1 MSVHNLK
8 KLFRPESVAVIG
20 ASNRPRAIGALVMR
34 NLLQGGFD
42 GPIMPVNP
50 KYKAVGGVLAYGD
63 VADLPLTPDLAVIC
77 TPPPTVPNLI
87 DQLGTRGTRA
97 AIVLTAGLDRERMER
112 GGTIQD
118 ALIKTARRHQLRVL
132 GPNCL
137 GLLVPG
143 IKLNASFSHLP
154 AHVGQIAFVSQSGAM
169 CTAVL
174 DWARSRGIGFSHF
187 VSLGNKADVDFGDV
201 IDYLGSDPN
210 TRSILLYIE
219 GIRDGRKFMSAA
231 RAAAR
236 NKPVLA
242 IKAGRVLEGARAAT
256 SHTGALAGSDEVY
269 EAAIRRAG
277 MLRVKENAQLFTVV
291 ETLARAQPPR
301 GERLAILTN
310 GGGIGV
316 MAVDSLIDGGGT
328 LAKLSAETIEQLD
341 AVLPETWSRANPV
354 DIIGDAPGERYSEAM
369 RVLLKAKEVDA
380 ILVMHAPTA
389 TADSTE
395 AADAVIAAAK
405 GTQRTVL
412 TAWIG
417 GDTVRPGRGRF
428 FGAGIPSYPTPEQA
442 TNAFANII
450 QYKRNQELLMETPAA
465 LAAEVKPATDTARIL
480 VEGALAEPGPKSA
493 KLMREPEAKAV
504 LAAYGVPTV
513 ETHIAASPDDA
524 VAAAEEIGF
533 PVALKILS
541 PDITH
546 KTDVGGV
553 ALYLETPE
561 SVRMAAA
568 AMLERVG
575 KELPKARIFGFT
587 VQAMA
592 NRPGAHELIAG
603 MTTDPVFGPVI
614 LFGEGGT
621 AVEVIADRNIALP
634 PLNMALARELVSR
647 TRIARLLQGYR
658 DRPAVDIDA
667 LCRTLIQVSQLIIDI
682 PEIAELDINPLLT
695 DQHGVLALDARIA
708 VARPRKPGVG
718 RLAIRPYPQ
727 ALEEEFKMKSGR
739 KVLFRPIRPEDEPQ
753 HHEFIAKLSA
763 EDIRFRFFGQV
774 RELPHSQMARFTQI
788 DYDREMAFIATA
800 KARGGKPETLGV
812 VRTVSD
818 PDNVRTEFA
827 IVVRSDLKGQGLG
840 TALLVKMIDYCRAR
854 GTREMVG
861 QILINNRAMLGLAKR
876 LGFERVE
883 TIDDDAVEM
892 LLHLQKAKR

>member
-20 ASNRPRAIGALVMR
+20 ASNRAGAIGALVMR
-34 NLLQGGFD
+34 NLLRGGFE

-50 KYKAVGGVLAYGD
+50 KYNAVAGVLAYGNA
-63 VADLPLTPDLAVIC
+63 ADLPVIPDLAVIC
-77 TPPPTVPNLI
+77 TPPATVPDLI
-87 DQLGTRGTRA
+87 DTLGQRGTRA
-97 AIVLTAGLDRERMER
+97 AIVLTAGLDREKAGR
-112 GGTIQD
+112 GGIVQD
-118 ALIKTARRHQLRVL
+118 LLIKTARRHQLRIL

-154 AHVGQIAFVSQSGAM
+154 AADGHIAFVSQSGAM

-174 DWARSRGIGFSHF
+174 DWAGSRGIGFSHF
-187 VSLGNKADVDFGDV
+187 ISLGNKVDVDFGDV
-201 IDYLGSDPN
+201 IDYLGSDPA

-219 GIRDGRKFMSAA
+219 GIKDGRKFMSAA

-242 IKAGRVLEGARAAT
+242 IKAGRVMEGARAAT

-277 MLRVKENAQLFTVV
+277 MLRVKESAQLFTVV
-291 ETLARAQPPR
+291 ETLARARPPR

-316 MAVDSLIDGGGT
+316 MAVDSLIESGGT
-328 LAKLSAETIEQLD
+328 LAELNTGTIERLN
-341 AVLPETWSRANPV
+341 AVLPDTWSGANPV

-369 RVLLKAKEVDA
+369 KILLKAKEVDA
-380 ILVMHAPTA
+380 VLVMHAPTA

-405 GTQRTVL
+405 DTPRTVL

-417 GDTVRPGRGRF
+417 GDTVEPARDRF
-428 FGAGIPSYPTPEQA
+428 FQAGIPSYPTPELA
-442 TNAFANII
+442 TDAFAHII
-450 QYKRNQELLMETPAA
+450 EYKRNQELLMETPAA
-465 LAAEVKPATDTARIL
+465 VATDVEPATDTARIL
-480 VEGALAEPGPKSA
+480 VEGALAEPGGKGA

-504 LAAYGVPTV
+504 LAAYGIPTV
-513 ETHIAASPDDA
+513 ETHIAASPEDA
-524 VAAAEEIGF
+524 IGAAEEIGF

-541 PDITH
+541 PDISH
-546 KTDVGGV
+546 KSDVGGV
-553 ALYLETPE
+553 ALHLETPE
-561 SVRMAAA
+561 GVRMAAE
-568 AMLERVG
+568 AMLARVD
-575 KELPKARIFGFT
+575 KEQPKARVNGFT

-603 MTTDPVFGPVI
+603 ATTDPVFGPVI

-621 AVEVIADRNIALP
+621 AVEIIADRNIALP
-634 PLNMALARELVSR
+634 PLNMTLARELVSR

-658 DRPAVDIDA
+658 DRPAADIDV

-682 PEIAELDINPLLT
+682 PEIAELDINPLLA

-708 VARPRKPGVG
+708 VAHPRKPGVG

-727 ALEEEFKMKSGR
+727 ALEEPFKMKSGR
-739 KVLFRPIRPEDEPQ
+739 KVLFRPIRPEDVPQ
-753 HHEFIAKLSA
+753 HHEFISKLTP
-763 EDIRFRFFGQV
+763 EDIHFRFFGHV

-800 KARGGKPETLGV
+800 KKRGGKPETLGV
-812 VRTVSD
+812 VRVVSD
-818 PDNVRTEFA
+818 PDNVRAEFA

-840 TALLVKMIDYCRAR
+840 KALLVKMIDYCRTR

-861 QILINNRAMLGLAKR
+861 QILTSNRAMIGLAKH
-876 LGFERVE
+876 LGFEKIGM
-883 TIDDDAVEM
+883 IDHEAVEM
-892 LLHLQKAKR
+892 LLDLQKTKR

>member
-1 MSVHNLK
+1 MSVHNLD
-8 KLFRPESVAVIG
+8 KLFKPGSIAVIG
-20 ASNRPRAIGALVMR
+20 ASNRPGAIGALVMR
-34 NLLQGGFD
+34 NLLEGGFE

-50 KYKAVGGVLAYGD
+50 KYKAVAGVLAYAEA
-63 VADLPLTPDLAVIC
+63 ADLPIVPDLAVIC
-77 TPPPTVPNLI
+77 TPPATVPGLI
-87 DQLGTRGTRA
+87 ETLGKRGTRA
-97 AIVLTAGLDRERMER
+97 AIVLTAGLSREKTER
-112 GGTIQD
+112 GETLEK
-118 ALIKTARRHQLRVL
+118 ALIKAARRHQLRIL

-154 AHVGQIAFVSQSGAM
+154 AGGGHIAFVSQSGAM

-201 IDYLGSDPN
+201 IDYLGSDPS

-219 GIRDGRKFMSAA
+219 GIKDGRKFMSAA

-242 IKAGRVLEGARAAT
+242 IKAGRVAEGARAAA
-256 SHTGALAGSDEVY
+256 SHTGALAGADEVY

-277 MLRVKENAQLFTVV
+277 MLRVKENAQLFTAV
-291 ETLARAQPPR
+291 ETLARARPPR
-301 GERLAILTN
+301 GDRLAILTN

-316 MAVDSLIDGGGT
+316 MAVDSLIEGGGT
-328 LAKLSAETIEQLD
+328 LARLSAETIAQLD
-341 AVLPETWSRANPV
+341 AVLPATWSRDNPV

-369 RVLLKAKEVDA
+369 KILLKAKEVDA
-380 ILVMHAPTA
+380 VLVMHSPTA

-395 AADAVIAAAK
+395 AAEAVIAAAK

-417 GDTVRPGRGRF
+417 GDTVRPARDRF
-428 FGAGIPSYPTPEQA
+428 FEAGIPSYPTPEQA
-442 TNAFANII
+442 TKTFADII
-450 QYKRNQELLMETPAA
+450 QYQRNQELLMETPAA
-465 LAAEVKPATDTARIL
+465 VAAEIKPATDAARIL
-480 VEGALAEPGPKSA
+480 VEGALAEPGGRGA

-504 LAAYGVPTV
+504 LAAYGIPTV

-524 VAAAEEIGF
+524 VGAAEEIGF

-553 ALYLETPE
+553 ALHLETPE
-561 SVRMAAA
+561 GVRMAAE
-568 AMLERVG
+568 AMLERLG
-575 KELPKARIFGFT
+575 KEKPKARVNGFT
-587 VQAMA
+587 VQEMA

-603 MTTDPVFGPVI
+603 ATTDPVFGPVI

-621 AVEVIADRNIALP
+621 AVEVIADRNIGLP
-634 PLNMALARELVSR
+634 PLNMTLARELVSR

-658 DRPAVDIDA
+658 DRPAVDLDA
-667 LCRTLIQVSQLIIDI
+667 LCRTLIQVSQLIIDV

-708 VARPRKPGVG
+708 VAHPRKPGVK

-727 ALEEEFKMKSGR
+727 DLEEEFTMKSGR

-753 HHEFIAKLSA
+753 HHEFIAKLSS
-763 EDIRFRFFGQV
+763 EDIHFRFFGHV

-788 DYDREMAFIATA
+788 DYDREMAFIATG
-800 KARGGKPETLGV
+800 KKRGGRPETLGV

-861 QILINNRAMLGLAKR
+861 QILTNNRAMLGLAKR
-876 LGFERVE
+876 LGFERIGM
-883 TIDDDAVEM
+883 IDHEAVEM
-892 LLHLQKAKR
+892 LLDLQKPKR

>member
-1 MSVHNLK
+1 
-8 KLFRPESVAVIG
+8 
-20 ASNRPRAIGALVMR
+20 MR

-50 KYKAVGGVLAYGD
+50 KYKAVSGVLAYGD
-63 VADLPLTPDLAVIC
+63 VADLPVTPDLAVIC
-77 TPPPTVPNLI
+77 TPPTTVPDLV
-87 DQLGTRGTRA
+87 DKLGKRGTRA
-97 AIVLTAGLDRERMER
+97 AIILTAGLDREKMER

-118 ALIKTARRHQLRVL
+118 ALIKTARRHQFRIL

-154 AHVGQIAFVSQSGAM
+154 AHDGRIAFVSQSGAM

-201 IDYLGSDPN
+201 IDYLGSDPT

-242 IKAGRVLEGARAAT
+242 IKAGRFLEGARAAT

-269 EAAIRRAG
+269 DAAIRRAG
-277 MLRVKENAQLFTVV
+277 MLRVKENTQLFTMV
-291 ETLARAQPPR
+291 ETLARARPPR
-301 GERLAILTN
+301 GERLAIVTN

-316 MAVDSLIDGGGT
+316 MAVDSLIECGGT
-328 LAKLSAETIEQLD
+328 LAKLSSETVELLD
-341 AVLPETWSRANPV
+341 AVLPVTWSRANPV
-354 DIIGDAPGERYSEAM
+354 DIIGDASGERYSEAM
-369 RVLLKAKEVDA
+369 KVLLKAKEVDA

-395 AADAVIAAAK
+395 AADAVIEAVK
-405 GTQRTVL
+405 GSRCTVL

-417 GDTVRPGRGRF
+417 GDTVHPARDRF
-428 FGAGIPSYPTPEQA
+428 FEAGIPSYPTPELA
-442 TNAFANII
+442 TSAFANII
-450 QYKRNQELLMETPAA
+450 QYKRNQELLMETPAEV
-465 LAAEVKPATDTARIL
+465 AAEVKPATDTARIL
-480 VEGALAEPGPKSA
+480 VEGALAEPGRKGV
-493 KLMREPEAKAV
+493 KFMREPEAKAV
-504 LAAYGVPTV
+504 LAAYGIPTV
-513 ETHIAASPDDA
+513 ETHIAALPEDA

-553 ALYLETPE
+553 ALHLETPE
-561 SVRMAAA
+561 GVRMAAA
-568 AMLERVG
+568 GMQERVA
-575 KELPKARIFGFT
+575 KELPKARMFGFT

-603 MTTDPVFGPVI
+603 MSTDPVFGPVI

-634 PLNMALARELVSR
+634 PLNMTLARELVSR

-695 DQHGVLALDARIA
+695 DQHGVLALDARIG
-708 VARPRKPGVG
+708 VARPPKPGVG

-727 ALEEEFKMKSGR
+727 VLEEAFTMKSGR
-739 KVLFRPIRPEDEPQ
+739 EVLFRPIRPEDEPQ
-753 HHEFIAKLSA
+753 HHEFISKLSSQ
-763 EDIRFRFFGQV
+763 DIHFRFFGQV
-774 RELPHSQMARFTQI
+774 REMPHSQMARFTQI

-800 KARGGKPETLGV
+800 RKRGGRPETLGV

-827 IVVRSDLKGQGLG
+827 IVVRTDLKGQGLG

-854 GTREMVG
+854 GTKEMVG
-861 QILINNRAMLGLAKR
+861 QILHNNRAMLGLAER
-876 LGFERVE
+876 LGFERVGML
-883 TIDDDAVEM
+883 DDEAVEV
-892 LLHLQKAKR
+892 LLDLQNTRR